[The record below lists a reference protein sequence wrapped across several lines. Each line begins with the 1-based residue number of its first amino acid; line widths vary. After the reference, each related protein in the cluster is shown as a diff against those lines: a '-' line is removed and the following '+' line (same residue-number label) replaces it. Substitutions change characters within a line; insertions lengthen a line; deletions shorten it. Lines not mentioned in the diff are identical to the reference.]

1 MLSVFYLFFSVP
13 WPVYWALADPQTG
26 RNSVR
31 PVHFLFWVIFSPCI
45 VFKRVKKE
53 SFRDFCTF
61 MLCCNHHDTKKKIPD
76 VRPSVSLRRWQ
87 VCAPER
93 LHSRTPGPLSIRR
106 QTPPGRELLLLSSTL
121 SSSSVQGPLK

>member
-61 MLCCNHHDTKKKIPD
+61 MLCCNHHDTKKKYLTSG
-76 VRPSVSLRRWQ
+76 RPSRCVGGKYVLRRD
-87 VCAPER
+87 
-93 LHSRTPGPLSIRR
+93 SILAHLGLCRYGAKRHPAENCCCCCCRR
-106 QTPPGRELLLLSSTL
+106 HCRHRVSKVP
-121 SSSSVQGPLK
+121 